1 MPVCDGLEAT
11 RLIRSEES
19 ADPSRRRIPIVAV
32 TANASKEVEVD
43 CMKAG
48 MEGCMCARLS
58 APSPVRAE
66 ARLCFGLAWLSF
78 GRFCAVSFVGALPA
92 AGAARAVC
100 AIPDA

>member
-48 MEGCMCARLS
+48 MEGCMCARLL
-58 APSPVRAE
+58 APSPGRSRALF
-66 ARLCFGLAWLSF
+66 RDFAWLVVW
-78 GRFCAVSFVGALPA
+78 AVLCRQFRWCPA
-92 AGAARAVC
+92 RRRC
-100 AIPDA
+100 R